1 MPHLTL
7 PGVDLCY
14 EDTGGSDT
22 PVIFLHAASGITE
35 SWVHQLP
42 ASTTDP
48 TPSFGG
54 FGVITSKLK
63 PRWDVHLDWR

>member
-7 PGVDLCY
+7 PGVDLWY
-14 EDTGGSDT
+14 EDTGGSGT
-22 PVIFLHAASGITE
+22 PVVFLHASSGATE
-35 SWVHQLP
+35 SWVHKLP

-54 FGVITSKLK
+54 FGVKTSSSMNTRLA
-63 PRWDVHLDWR
+63 PV

>member
-7 PGVDLCY
+7 PGVDLWY

-22 PVIFLHAASGITE
+22 PVIFLHATSGTTE

-54 FGVITSKLK
+54 FGVK
-63 PRWDVHLDWR
+63 PSSSTNTRLAPD

>member
-1 MPHLTL
+1 MPHSTL
-7 PGVDLCY
+7 PGVDLWY

-22 PVIFLHAASGITE
+22 PVIFLHAASGTTE

-54 FGVITSKLK
+54 FGVKASSSINTRLA
-63 PRWDVHLDWR
+63 PV

>member
-54 FGVITSKLK
+54 FGVITSSSMNTRLA
-63 PRWDVHLDWR
+63 PV